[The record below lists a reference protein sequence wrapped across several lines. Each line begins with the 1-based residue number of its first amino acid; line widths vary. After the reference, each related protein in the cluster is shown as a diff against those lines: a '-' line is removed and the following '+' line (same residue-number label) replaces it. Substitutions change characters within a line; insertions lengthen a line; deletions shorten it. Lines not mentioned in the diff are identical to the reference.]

1 MHETAA
7 IPSSPRHDALSGR
20 SELRRHWK
28 ALLGACLGMGV
39 GAAAYPIYIIP
50 VIGLRLEDSFGWTHT
65 QTASLSSLALLGG
78 ADGAPFAGRFV
89 DTSSVRI
96 PALTSTVAV
105 CLLLFMAGFAGE
117 HILSWQIGAFLLMC
131 LGSASL
137 SGAYSKLICSLF
149 LEMRGLA
156 LGIVLGNASLLS
168 LSSLSLM
175 DALFDRLSIRSAFI
189 AAGMIYVLL
198 FLPLLAFLL
207 PPAQRGAS
215 YEDDLVTEAAVSVD
229 WRALVLISAA
239 ALLITMATTGSAAQL
254 PQIARQQG
262 EVSPV
267 ALGSILAFGVLL
279 VRPATGFLVDRLPAW
294 AVTSAVFG
302 AAAVGLILLMLQI
315 PGVAVAGTLLIAGA
329 LGGELDLIAYL
340 VARYVPARRF
350 GTVFGRIYAGML
362 LAGAAGPILL
372 ATVRDRTGDYGAAFG
387 LAAGAAALAALLI
400 TMLAAM
406 PARRSAL

>member
-1 MHETAA
+1 
-7 IPSSPRHDALSGR
+7 
-20 SELRRHWK
+20 
-28 ALLGACLGMGV
+28 
-39 GAAAYPIYIIP
+39 
-50 VIGLRLEDSFGWTHT
+50 
-65 QTASLSSLALLGG
+65 
-78 ADGAPFAGRFV
+78 
-89 DTSSVRI
+89 
-96 PALTSTVAV
+96 
-105 CLLLFMAGFAGE
+105 FMAGFAGE

-149 LEMRGLA
+149 FEMRGLA
-156 LGIVLGNASLLS
+156 LGIVLGSASLLS

-175 DALFDRLSIRSAFI
+175 DALFDRLSIRGALI
-189 AAGMIYVLL
+189 AAGMIYVFL

-215 YEDDLVTEAAVSVD
+215 NEDDLITEAAVSVD

-239 ALLITMATTGSAAQL
+239 ALLITMAATGSAAQL

-262 EVSPV
+262 EISPV
-267 ALGSILAFGVLL
+267 TLGSILAFGVLV

-294 AVTSAVFG
+294 AVTCAVFG
-302 AAAVGLILLMLQI
+302 AAAVGLMLLMLQI
-315 PGVAVAGTLLIAGA
+315 PGVAVACTLLIAGA
-329 LGGELDLIAYL
+329 LGAELDLIAYL

-350 GTVFGRIYAGML
+350 GTVFGWIYAGML

-372 ATVRDRTGDYGAAFG
+372 AILRDRTGDYGVAFG

-400 TMLAAM
+400 TMLAVM
-406 PARRSAL
+406 PPRRLAL